1 MLVTDDDVMLICS
14 LPCCRQGRR
23 GQAVTAM
30 EHVWEPWESEEK
42 YIILM
47 NKPSFYS
54 WSEGIVFNFEVV
66 DLRLISC

>member
-30 EHVWEPWESEEK
+30 EHVWERWESEEK
-42 YIILM
+42 YITLM
-47 NKPSFYS
+47 NKPVSSHGLRESFL
-54 WSEGIVFNFEVV
+54 I
-66 DLRLISC
+66 LRLLT